1 MTVSVQNRPQSR
13 LTSIRNH
20 WKPLA
25 AVLAIL
31 TCFAIYLVYSG
42 SDSNDRLLDTSSVDK
57 RGAAGYVHLLKARGY
72 DVDVARNGLT
82 IQTALNQAGADTTV
96 MVAPDAAVYGG
107 LGRSLQRSKASRI
120 VLLSPS
126 QQILSAA
133 KIDAER
139 LDRQSAVSTST
150 RPECSSEL
158 TAPVREVPAS
168 LSSTSYETENASAVC
183 FPTVPAVQGVSRGG
197 LLVFDKPNQTT
208 IVLGTVHPLT
218 NGYLATK
225 DSAAL
230 GLSLVKGT
238 KKVVWI
244 DPKLADFKN
253 TTPTRQQPS
262 RDLPQKLSWMNS
274 LKWWALFL
282 IAMVGVWRG
291 RRLGRIVTEY
301 LPVMVK
307 SSETARGLGRMY
319 SSSKSYERSLQ
330 LLQSAA
336 SVRIAKLL
344 GVHPSTSQQD
354 LIVIIAQSLGRQEPE
369 ISTILCRKANSAAD
383 LVAGTANLDSLEH
396 QIKRLVNPE
405 ATAPSPGNTPETPS
419 TPKPSTTPDTP
430 QQP

>member
-1 MTVSVQNRPQSR
+1 MTVTVQNRPQSR
-13 LTSIRNH
+13 LASVRNH

-25 AVLAIL
+25 AVFAIL
-31 TCFAIYLVYSG
+31 TCFAIYLVNAG
-42 SDSNDRLLDTSSVDK
+42 SNSNDRLLDTSSVENQ
-57 RGAAGYVHLLKARGY
+57 GAAGYIHLLKARGY
-72 DVDVARNGLT
+72 DVNVVRNGLT
-82 IQTALNQAGADTTV
+82 IESALNQAGEDTTV
-96 MVAPDAAVYGG
+96 MVSPDAAVYGR
-107 LGRSLQRSKASRI
+107 LGRSLQRTKAGRV
-120 VLLSPS
+120 VLLAPS

-133 KIDAER
+133 KVEADR
-139 LDRQSAVSTST
+139 LDRQAAVSTST

-168 LSSTSYETENASAVC
+168 LGATSYEAETATTVC
-183 FPTVPAVQGVSRGG
+183 FPTVPAVQGVFRGG

-218 NGYLATK
+218 NSYLATK

-238 KKVVWI
+238 KKIVWI
-244 DPKLADFKN
+244 DPKLADFQNN
-253 TTPTRQQPS
+253 TPNQQKPS
-262 RDLPQKLSWMNS
+262 NDMPSQLSWMNS

-282 IAMVGVWRG
+282 IAMVGLWQG

-319 SSSKSYERSLQ
+319 SGSKSYERSLE

-336 SVRIAKLL
+336 SVRISKLL
-344 GVHPSTSQQD
+344 GVHPSSTQQD
-354 LIVIIAQSLGRQEPE
+354 LIAIIAQALGRNETE
-369 ISTILCRKANSAAD
+369 VSSILCRKAKSAAD

-396 QIKRLVNPE
+396 QVKRLVSPDENT
-405 ATAPSPGNTPETPS
+405 ATPNRTTEPA
-419 TPKPSTTPDTP
+419 TTPDTNP
-430 QQP
+430 QP